1 MVLINAHRQ
10 TAIVLIQGP
19 VWVTCVRMQDGLL
32 TTTRLSQEQ
41 IEEEGW
47 RELDY
52 PTVKAVKQYLQH
64 PGGVSDAARRH
75 LEEIIFFA

>member
-10 TAIVLIQGP
+10 TAIVITQGP
-19 VWVTCVRMQDGLL
+19 VWVTCIRMQDGQL

-41 IEEEGW
+41 IEEEGFQP
-47 RELDY
+47 LDY
-52 PTVKAVKQYLQH
+52 PIARAAQMYLQH